1 MSSESKS
8 EAGAPKK
15 GIKSFGRK
23 SAVIKGG
30 RKKKEEEVELTEEE
44 KAEKK
49 AEARRKF
56 VLNHCTNLKFLMQDN
71 SVREKLCE
79 GERCEHYP
87 DLQRLIAKYTPRS
100 LQIFIPQDFETGEI
114 ITSEN
119 FKESHAY
126 RVKEMKNRKL
136 EATAKSRWRPQVDP
150 RWEFYEYHGGP
161 PPGWVDPIEEEKQ
174 RKIQE
179 AVEKKKQELIAR
191 KLAEKKAK
199 EEAEAKAKRDK
210 ELARIAAEKEKV
222 R

>member
-8 EAGAPKK
+8 EAGSPKK

-174 RKIQE
+174 RKI
-179 AVEKKKQELIAR
+179 R
-191 KLAEKKAK
+191 
-199 EEAEAKAKRDK
+199 
-210 ELARIAAEKEKV
+210 AEKEKKEREKADAEAEKV
-222 R
+222 LARLHGGEDEDEDDDDPFEEL